1 MVRSLF
7 MLVEVA
13 NKCNTWGSAVNA
25 ISGGGCHQIA
35 ILVRFAENEQ

>member
-13 NKCNTWGSAVNA
+13 NKWGSAVNV

-35 ILVRFAENEQ
+35 ILVGFAKNEQ